1 MGGYGQGCEGLR
13 TGITWVWTGPEVKVV
28 ALSLCF
34 FLWVSMVVVSKQ
46 ATPETIEEI
55 FKSKVVGKLELAGT
69 SRMYI

>member
-1 MGGYGQGCEGLR
+1 M
-13 TGITWVWTGPEVKVV
+13 WTGPEVKVV
-28 ALSLCF
+28 VLSLCF